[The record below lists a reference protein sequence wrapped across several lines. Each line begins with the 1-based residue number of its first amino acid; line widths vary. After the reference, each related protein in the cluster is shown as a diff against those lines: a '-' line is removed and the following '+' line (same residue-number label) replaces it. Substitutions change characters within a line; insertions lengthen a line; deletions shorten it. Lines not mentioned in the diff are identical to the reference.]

1 MKIFF
6 HKTKSLPTA
15 TTIQE
20 KNKWELQLLMDAI
33 VQKADAIVLTVNI
46 TFNTKE
52 K

>member
-6 HKTKSLPTA
+6 HKTTSLQTA

-20 KNKWELQLLMDAI
+20 KNKWELQLLVDAI
-33 VQKADAIVLTVNI
+33 VQKADALGFTVNI